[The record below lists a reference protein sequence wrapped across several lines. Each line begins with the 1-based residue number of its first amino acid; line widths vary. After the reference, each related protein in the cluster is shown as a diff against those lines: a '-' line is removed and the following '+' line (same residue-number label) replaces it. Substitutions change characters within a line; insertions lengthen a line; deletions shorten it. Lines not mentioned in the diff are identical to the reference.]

1 MMNVVIVSELTSF
14 YIKVIKEKLEEAGYG
29 VTTVSADLDEINN
42 IETSVSGVLIYIDE
56 KLLTQH
62 KALIFLKDRAVEE
75 DFPVFVIGGTGEID
89 RISSMIPK
97 ELIRGAFTRPIDM
110 PAVVAAIEKQLN
122 EYAVMKKVL
131 VVDDNSTT
139 LRSVKAWLQG
149 KYNVYIA
156 NSGTMAIKY
165 LTLVKPDLVLLDYE
179 MPICDGRQVLEMIRS
194 ETEFEK
200 VPVIF
205 LTGKNTKERFL
216 SVQSLKPEGYLL
228 KSMEPGQIVK
238 AIDDFF
244 MKKRLA
250 GY

>member
-1 MMNVVIVSELTSF
+1 MMNVIIVSELTSF
-14 YIKVIKEKLEEAGYG
+14 YIRVIKEKLEEAGYG
-29 VTTVSADLDEINN
+29 VITVSASLDEIHN
-42 IETSVSGVLIYIDE
+42 IDAAISGVLIYIDE

-75 DFPVFVIGGTGEID
+75 DFPVFVIGSMSEID
-89 RISSMIPK
+89 RVSAMIPK
-97 ELIRGAFTRPIDM
+97 ELIRHAFTRPIDM
-110 PAVVAAIEKQLN
+110 PAVVASIEKQLN
-122 EYAVMKKVL
+122 EYAVLKKVL
-131 VVDDNSTT
+131 VVDDNNTT

-156 NSGTMAIKY
+156 NSGAMAIKY

-179 MPICDGRQVLEMIRS
+179 MPICDGKQVLEMIRA

-244 MKKRLA
+244 VKKRFA